1 MSPSWESFYVK
12 SNNAFVI
19 NIQICNSIDDDV
31 CVQNLKSLQMFHP
44 IHLYFYCIC
53 VLNVLY
59 LNLYLCCDDDDVC
72 VYDLQMSH
80 PIAMNLQLA
89 IFRSDLRPPAGNRK
103 LYLSIIF
110 IFVNNCYQKKLVAT
124 KILYIKQRLP
134 LRKTNPQTTPLID
147 TTSSTNAPKLD
158 KFEQI

>member
-1 MSPSWESFYVK
+1 
-12 SNNAFVI
+12 
-19 NIQICNSIDDDV
+19 
-31 CVQNLKSLQMFHP
+31 
-44 IHLYFYCIC
+44 
-53 VLNVLY
+53 
-59 LNLYLCCDDDDVC
+59 
-72 VYDLQMSH
+72 MSH

-134 LRKTNPQTTPLID
+134 LQKTNPQTTPLID
-147 TTSSTNAPKLD
+147 TTSSTNAPKSD
-158 KFEQI
+158 KFEQIWGVLGHWTNLSKLNMDKFRFDHFHRKSWYLKPGWTSIFQKVVVTSFAAIMIYRIPLVLEWI